1 MELSMRANPD
11 LVDLDLVDLDLAK
24 GRLKW
29 RWERSVQVEVQ

>member
-29 RWERSVQVEVQ
+29 ERSVRVEVQ